1 MTGFGDLQP
10 NANVWLSYLV
20 VGFHVMIGYFLLA
33 ALVTRLAILFTASGP
48 ASSDATQ
55 NMRSKERTK

>member
-10 NANVWLSYLV
+10 NPNLWYSYIV
-20 VGFHVMIGYFLLA
+20 VGLHVIIGYLLLA

-48 ASSDATQ
+48 ASSVATD
-55 NMRSKERTK
+55 NTELR